1 MATWLKSRDKAV
13 CPLTGEPIQPAGSK
27 WSARAAPC
35 VREGKRCEHLAA
47 SFASCYYASIQC
59 RYKGAQ

>member
-1 MATWLKSRDKAV
+1 MATWLKSCNGAV
-13 CPLTGEPIQPAGSK
+13 CPRTGEPIKPAGSK

-47 SFASCYYASIQC
+47 AFASCYYASVQC